1 MKLKTFERI
10 AALLSF
16 VVLTMVPMTAFGADT
31 ETINDQVAR
40 QKEVDNGGSG
50 RYRAIIVSEK
60 SLPDF
65 TVYRPRNVQY
75 AARREGPLPILI
87 WCNGACS
94 GSSIGYERMLNEMAS
109 HGYVVVGIGAFEMTD
124 DERDDGGSDEKMVG
138 TAISWLLKQEKLATS
153 DYYHAIDLNN
163 IALSGHSC
171 GGAQAIANC
180 ANSRVK
186 TLLIMNAGMGGM
198 SMGGASPQSL
208 NSLHCPIIYMTG
220 GTGDV
225 AYDNAK
231 TDFGKVKKQVAWADL
246 SDAGHGGTYW
256 DQYGGQFGK
265 LALKWMDWHLKG
277 YKQNARIF
285 LKPDLKGFSSNWT
298 VKTRN
303 FSEEEKNY
311 DGPFTDI
318 ETVTNNVFNRDEAE
332 GIFDFGAD
340 VSSLTL
346 ETQQKKVFYNREG
359 QKKEFMSILKEQGI
373 NSVRLRVLVSPTP
386 SDFNTSYAKALAN
399 AAKDQDLNIMLD
411 MHYCDWWG
419 DNVKSGLWAS
429 HTAEM
434 LVADVAKYT
443 GRTVK
448 SFNSTGKLRW
458 VQIGNEVDGGFLWEE
473 GRQTPA
479 FVSFINAAHDTIKGI
494 NPEVKTVIHVSE
506 CVDTQ
511 WLTDYFDTLQVAGA
525 RWDAIGLSVHVKA
538 SKLSP
543 DSLIKKVAQNV
554 RMLKE
559 RYDKPVLIVE
569 TGYYNDRALEANQW
583 LCDFLQLLMDAGA
596 SGLYYWEPELAD
608 DYDMGAWNPLTRKPS
623 IALDAF
629 LGLRHSEEWADGIKE
644 VTVVGD
650 DLQSSVGGDLQ
661 SPTSHIYTITGRR
674 ITNSHQLPKGIY
686 IVQGRKMVVQ

>member
-1 MKLKTFERI
+1 
-10 AALLSF
+10 
-16 VVLTMVPMTAFGADT
+16 MVPQTVFGADT

-50 RYRAIIVSEK
+50 RYRAIVVSEK
-60 SLPDF
+60 TLPDF

-109 HGYVVVGIGAFEMTD
+109 HGYVVVGIGSFEMTD

-138 TAISWLLKQEKLATS
+138 TAISWLVKQEKLATS
-153 DYYHAIDLNN
+153 DYYHAIDVAN

-198 SMGGASPQSL
+198 SMGGASPQTL

-277 YKQNARIF
+277 YRQNARIF

-311 DGPFTDI
+311 DEPFTDI
-318 ETVTNNVFNRDEAE
+318 ETVTHSVFNRDEA
-332 GIFDFGAD
+332 GSVFDFGAD
-340 VSSLTL
+340 VSSLTI
-346 ETQQKKVFYNREG
+346 EAWQNKAFYNREG
-359 QKKEFMSILKEQGI
+359 QKQEVMSILKEQGI
-373 NSVRLRVLVSPTP
+373 NNVRLRVLVKPSN
-386 SDFNTSYAKALAN
+386 SDFNATYAKELSN
-399 AAKDQDLNIMLD
+399 TAKELDLGIMLD

-419 DNVKSGLWAS
+419 EYMKSSLWAS
-429 HTAEM
+429 HTEEM
-434 LVADVAKYT
+434 LVSDVAKYT

-448 SFNSTGKLRW
+448 SINSTGKLRW
-458 VQIGNEVDGGFLWEE
+458 VQIGNEVDHGFLWDE
-473 GRQTPA
+473 GRQTSA
-479 FVSFINAAHDTIKGI
+479 FVKFINAAHDTIKGI

-525 RWDAIGLSVHVKA
+525 KWDAIGLSVHVKTSA
-538 SKLSP
+538 LQP
-543 DSLIKKVAQNV
+543 DSLIRKVAQNV
-554 RMLKE
+554 RVLKE
-559 RYDKPVLIVE
+559 RYGKPVFIVE

-583 LCDFLQLLMDAGA
+583 LCDFLLLLIDAGA

-608 DYDMGAWNPLTRKPS
+608 DYDLGGWNPLTRKPS
-623 IALDAF
+623 IVLDAF
-629 LGLRHSEEWADGIKE
+629 LGLRHSEELPDALNSIQVDIHDSQTQYFTPDGIRIASPQRGLNI
-644 VTVVGD
+644 VRVLSGNVVRTYKV
-650 DLQSSVGGDLQ
+650 LM
-661 SPTSHIYTITGRR
+661 R
-674 ITNSHQLPKGIY
+674 
-686 IVQGRKMVVQ
+686 

>member
-1 MKLKTFERI
+1 MLSSLFKKT
-10 AALLSF
+10 AALI
-16 VVLTMVPMTAFGADT
+16 AFAVMPLATIWADN
-31 ETINDQVAR
+31 ETINDQVTR
-40 QKEVDNGGSG
+40 QKEVDDGGSG

-60 SLPDF
+60 SLPNF
-65 TVYRPRNVQY
+65 TVYRPNNVQY

-124 DERDDGGSDEKMVG
+124 SERDDGGSSETMVVE
-138 TAISWLLKQEKLATS
+138 AINWLVRQEKLKTS
-153 DYYHAIDLNN
+153 DYYHAINVKN

-198 SMGGASPQSL
+198 SMGGASPNTL

-225 AYDNAK
+225 AYENAK
-231 TDFGKVKKQVAWADL
+231 TDFNKVKKQVAWADL

-277 YKQNARIF
+277 YSQNARIF
-285 LKPDLKGFSSNWT
+285 LKPDLKGFSNKWT

-303 FSEEEKNY
+303 FSEAEMNY
-311 DGPFTDI
+311 DEPFIDV
-318 ETVTNNVFNRDEAE
+318 ETVVDSVFSRAE
-332 GIFDFGAD
+332 FDSIFDFGAD

-346 ETQQKKVFYNREG
+346 ETNQSKAFYNRDG
-359 QKKEFMSILKEQGI
+359 QKKELINILKEQGV
-373 NSVRLRVLVSPTP
+373 NSVRLRVLVNPSPAN
-386 SDFNTSYAKALAN
+386 FNLAYARSLA
-399 AAKDQDLNIMLD
+399 ARAKRQKLGIMLD
-411 MHYCDWWG
+411 LHYCDWWG
-419 DNVKSGLWAS
+419 DNVKPKAWKS
-429 HTAEM
+429 HTTED
-434 LVADVAKYT
+434 LVKDVAKHT
-443 GRTVK
+443 GAVVV
-448 SFNSTGKLRW
+448 SINSTGMLRW
-458 VQIGNEVDGGFLWEE
+458 VQIGNEVDNGLLWND
-473 GRQTPA
+473 GRETAA
-479 FVSFINAAHDTIKGI
+479 FVSFINAAYDTIKTV
-494 NPEVKTVIHVSE
+494 NPNVQTVIHVSE

-525 RWDAIGLSVHVKA
+525 KWDAIGLSVHVKA
-538 SKLSP
+538 SALQP
-543 DSLIKKVAQNV
+543 DSLIRKVAENV
-554 RMLKE
+554 RTLKE
-559 RYDKPVLIVE
+559 RYGKPVLIVE

-583 LCDFLQLLMDAGA
+583 LCDFLQLMMDAGA

-608 DYDMGAWNPLTRKPS
+608 DYDLGAWNPLTRKPS

-629 LGLRHSEEWADGIKE
+629 LGLRHSEPMPGGVGAVQTDAHECETQYFTPDGIRIARPQRGLN
-644 VTVVGD
+644 VVRER
-650 DLQSSVGGDLQ
+650 SGG
-661 SPTSHIYTITGRR
+661 
-674 ITNSHQLPKGIY
+674 
-686 IVQGRKMVVQ
+686 VVRTYKVIF